1 MSKCT
6 YLVKDPSEAVI
17 VIDRDGSKTYEKVQL
32 PAKYCGRSGVVL
44 FTHSLTG
51 ERVTLCKTHFTD
63 AALRV
68 ANERGYT
75 NEPIDSKVEI

>member
-32 PAKYCGRSGVVL
+32 PAKYCERTGVML
-44 FTHSLTG
+44 FTHPLTG
-51 ERVTLCKTHFTD
+51 EKVTLCKTHLTD
-63 AALRV
+63 AALAV
-68 ANERGYT
+68 ANERGY
-75 NEPIDSKVEI
+75 ESMEI